1 MSKRLRDKVKLSRK
15 GGTTPE
21 PTFGLNHEGLIIP
34 LKPPAQAA
42 DVESQYVWGFDDTRF
57 EINERGSVEMTGS
70 RYAISGQELPNL
82 LPWMENVIGIQI
94 DPYDKRIPE
103 LPKRFPIP
111 KKQAAF
117 VKALKKEL
125 PQERFSQDDSLRL
138 RHGHGHTQAEMYAL
152 KSGGMTRIPDGV
164 FRPECEEELV
174 TLISIAQK
182 HNVCVVPYGG
192 GTNVTEALRC
202 PENEKRFILS
212 VDMKGMNRILW
223 IDPVN
228 HLACIQAGAVGRNIK
243 KQLAE
248 HGFTMGHEPDSVEF
262 STLGGWVATHA
273 SGMKKNKY
281 GNIEDILVDVNVV
294 TSQGMLTREGSFP
307 RESIGLDPRR
317 FILGSE
323 GNLGIITQAVVKI
336 FPLPQVQKYDSIL
349 FHNFKDG
356 VDFMYAMTRKGVVP
370 ASARLV
376 DNLQFQ
382 FSQALKPGKEGLQK
396 IKSKIEKGFVTQVKG
411 YDPQQM
417 VACTLVFEGLEEEV
431 AYQQAHIDRLAKQFR
446 GMKAG
451 SENGEK
457 GYELT
462 FSIAYIR
469 DFVMDHYIIAESFE
483 TSMPWSKAVVLQDK
497 VKERVYQTHADLG
510 LPGKPFVS
518 CRLTQVYDTGCCIY
532 FYLAFYYKGIENPSE
547 IFAEIEHAARDE
559 ILKNG
564 GSLSHHHGIG
574 KLRESFLPQIMSGE
588 ARRFNQAAKEAMDP
602 DNIFGINNQ
611 GLQTSPEQTTNRL
624 RS

>member
-1 MSKRLRDKVKLSRK
+1 M
-15 GGTTPE
+15 
-21 PTFGLNHEGLIIP
+21 
-34 LKPPAQAA
+34 
-42 DVESQYVWGFDDTRF
+42 
-57 EINERGSVEMTGS
+57 
-70 RYAISGQELPNL
+70 
-82 LPWMENVIGIQI
+82 
-94 DPYDKRIPE
+94 
-103 LPKRFPIP
+103 
-111 KKQAAF
+111 
-117 VKALKKEL
+117 
-125 PQERFSQDDSLRL
+125 
-138 RHGHGHTQAEMYAL
+138 
-152 KSGGMTRIPDGV
+152 
-164 FRPECEEELV
+164 
-174 TLISIAQK
+174 
-182 HNVCVVPYGG
+182 
-192 GTNVTEALRC
+192 
-202 PENEKRFILS
+202 
-212 VDMKGMNRILW
+212 
-223 IDPVN
+223 
-228 HLACIQAGAVGRNIK
+228 

-273 SGMKKNKY
+273 SGMKNKY
-281 GNIEDILVDVNVV
+281 GNIEDILVDVNLVTAQGVV
-294 TSQGMLTREGSFP
+294 AREGSFP

-323 GNLGIITQAVVKI
+323 GNLGIITQAVVKV
-336 FPLPQVQKYDSIL
+336 FPLPEVQKYDSIL

-356 VDFMYAMTRKGVVP
+356 VDFMYTMTRQNVVP

-396 IKSKIEKGFVTQVKG
+396 LKGKLEKGFVTQVKG
-411 YDPQQM
+411 FDPQQM
-417 VACTLVFEGLEEEV
+417 VACTLVFEGSEDEV
-431 AYQQAHIDRLAKQFR
+431 AYQQTHIDRLAKQFR

-497 VKERVYQTHADLG
+497 VKARVYETHAALG

-532 FYLAFYYKGIENPSE
+532 FYLAFYYKGVENPSDV
-547 IFAEIEHAARDE
+547 FAQIEHAARDE
-559 ILKNG
+559 ILK
-564 GSLSHHHGIG
+564 HGVLCRIITG
-574 KLRESFLPQIMSGE
+574 LEKLRESFLPQIMSEE

-602 DNIFGINNQ
+602 ENTFGINNQ
-611 GLQTSPEQTTNRL
+611 GLQSNRERSATAL